1 MFWISWKPPSRT
13 PKPLEAAAVPSVW
26 VIRSFTL
33 TLLRKRPAHLRFIS
47 SSSLETTS
55 RSSPTSQEFRQ
66 CETSAVA
73 VSDRAFGSTAWS
85 FCSGEESLQSAD
97 YTFCTL
103 EQEVQR
109 RGDYVQ
115 SRTSSPRF
123 LMDRPAAS
131 SIRTTRN
138 PASPS
143 LIGVSPLTMQLAKY
157 SNSTRRASSSCTFG
171 AHMSPER

>member
-33 TLLRKRPAHLRFIS
+33 TLLRKRPANLRFIS

-85 FCSGEESLQSAD
+85 FCSGESEKVYNQLITRSVLLSKRCSAEAI
-97 YTFCTL
+97 TFRA
-103 EQEVQR
+103 E
-109 RGDYVQ
+109 
-115 SRTSSPRF
+115 
-123 LMDRPAAS
+123 
-131 SIRTTRN
+131 
-138 PASPS
+138 
-143 LIGVSPLTMQLAKY
+143 LALLD
-157 SNSTRRASSSCTFG
+157 S
-171 AHMSPER
+171 